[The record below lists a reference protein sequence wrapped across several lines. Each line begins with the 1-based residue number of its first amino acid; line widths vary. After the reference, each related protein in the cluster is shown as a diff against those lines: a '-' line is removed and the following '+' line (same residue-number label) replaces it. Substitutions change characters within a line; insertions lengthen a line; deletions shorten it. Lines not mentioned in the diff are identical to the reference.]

1 MRADSDSQSHRTG
14 AAMDLADRK
23 LKSTDCGEMLVFS
36 AGEQRFFRDKGFN
49 HDRKRS
55 KRM

>member
-1 MRADSDSQSHRTG
+1 
-14 AAMDLADRK
+14 MDLADRK